1 MIGFSADQAPTRPG
15 AAQNIEPVKK
25 PEVPPRSLFVTFD
38 IVDFEHL
45 FFAVSINVRN
55 GVTGSLG
62 DYATLKLVDQEDKK
76 DEDLLPQ
83 AASQDGRPDDEY
95 LRA

>member
-45 FFAVSINVRN
+45 FFI
-55 GVTGSLG
+55 LF
-62 DYATLKLVDQEDKK
+62 Q
-76 DEDLLPQ
+76 
-83 AASQDGRPDDEY
+83 
-95 LRA
+95 